1 MNQLLD
7 TGYWGWNPYVGIVR
21 KYGLWLMGL
30 YGDDDVLWRCDFAF
44 TLCVL
49 FSFCL
54 FLFLDFEVCLDDNIF
69 VCLVFTLKCRQKT
82 RDFAVSCKNMKKGK
96 PCPINFCHK
105 CLLNRLG
112 SLIQMLSFL
121 FSELLYLVKHILG
134 HVYGK
139 DFLAL
144 QECPKIYC
152 FATSIQ
158 SPNNM

>member
-1 MNQLLD
+1 M
-7 TGYWGWNPYVGIVR
+7 GIVWKR
-21 KYGLWLMGL
+21 ETVVDGVVW
-30 YGDDDVLWRCDFAF
+30 WWCFQCCF
-44 TLCVL
+44 TFTFCVSFSL
-49 FSFCL
+49 FVFV
-54 FLFLDFEVCLDDNIF
+54 LDFEVCLDDNIF